1 MNNNRYSYEN
11 APFIREVPPGK
22 NSLDLLKKQD
32 KMETN
37 ARMYTKIFKFV
48 AKEAKGATIKDV
60 DGNIYIDWFAGV
72 AVLNMGHAHPEI
84 KKAIIDQLD
93 KIMHVPEVPS
103 EIRIKFLETL
113 ESTLPGEMK
122 ENSKILFTTT
132 GSDACEAAISMAK
145 YLTKKHTILAFGGS
159 YHGVSG
165 GIAGATSNYHY
176 REYGSF
182 SPQNVYYLPYPY
194 AYRFP
199 VKIPEEEISKYIIDL
214 LEYVIKDPYSGPGP
228 LAGVLVEP
236 IQGEGGYVVPPDNF
250 LPMLREITEKYS
262 IPLIVDEVQTGVG
275 RTGKIW
281 ASEHYNITP
290 DIMCISKGIGNGIP
304 ISMVAFRE
312 DYDDKLPSGFRL
324 GTYRG
329 NPLGLAAGNAVL
341 NILKN
346 TDILERVNIKGEY
359 IKKRFQEIA
368 ENSEI
373 IGEVRGKGYM
383 IGVEIV
389 KDKKLKEPSSDLANS
404 IKTEMFKQGVLMH
417 TCGHYSNVLRFMAP
431 LIIEDDL
438 IDKGISIFEKSLST
452 IENKK

>member
-1 MNNNRYSYEN
+1 
-11 APFIREVPPGK
+11 
-22 NSLDLLKKQD
+22 LDLLKKQD

-37 ARMYTKIFKFV
+37 ARTYTKIFKFV
-48 AKEAKGATIKDV
+48 VKEAKGATIKDV
-60 DGNIYIDWFAGV
+60 DDNIYIDWFAGV
-72 AVLNMGHAHPEI
+72 AVLNMGHGHPEI

-93 KIMHVPEVPS
+93 KIMHIPEVPS
-103 EIRIKFLETL
+103 EIRLKFLETL
-113 ESTLPGEMK
+113 ESTLPGKMK
-122 ENSKILFTTT
+122 EKSKILFTTT
-132 GSDACEAAISMAK
+132 GADACEAATSMAR
-145 YLTKKHTILAFGGS
+145 YLTKRHTIVAFGGS
-159 YHGVSG
+159 YHGISG
-165 GIAGATSNYHY
+165 GIAGATGNYHY
-176 REYGSF
+176 REYGNF
-182 SPQNVYYLPYPY
+182 PPQNVYYLPFPY

-199 VKIPEEEISKYIIDL
+199 VKIPEEEMSKYIMEH
-214 LEYVIKDPYSGPGP
+214 LEYIIKDPYAGPGP

-236 IQGEGGYVVPPDNF
+236 IQGEGGYVVPPNDF

-281 ASEHYNITP
+281 AIKHYNVTP

-304 ISMVAFRE
+304 LSMVAFRE

-346 TDILERVNIKGEY
+346 TDILERVSSKGEY
-359 IKKRFQEIA
+359 IKKRFQKIA

-373 IGEVRGKGYM
+373 IGEVRGRGYM

-389 KDKKLKEPSSDLANS
+389 KDRKLKEPSSDLANN
-404 IKTEMFKQGVLMH
+404 IKTEMFKQGLLMH

-438 IDKGISIFEKSLST
+438 IEKGISIFEKSVSAV
-452 IENKK
+452 ENKK

>member
-1 MNNNRYSYEN
+1 
-11 APFIREVPPGK
+11 
-22 NSLDLLKKQD
+22 
-32 KMETN
+32 
-37 ARMYTKIFKFV
+37 
-48 AKEAKGATIKDV
+48 
-60 DGNIYIDWFAGV
+60 
-72 AVLNMGHAHPEI
+72 
-84 KKAIIDQLD
+84 
-93 KIMHVPEVPS
+93 
-103 EIRIKFLETL
+103 
-113 ESTLPGEMK
+113 
-122 ENSKILFTTT
+122 
-132 GSDACEAAISMAK
+132 
-145 YLTKKHTILAFGGS
+145 
-159 YHGVSG
+159 
-165 GIAGATSNYHY
+165 
-176 REYGSF
+176 
-182 SPQNVYYLPYPY
+182 PQNVYYLPFPY

-199 VKIPEEEISKYIIDL
+199 AKIPEEEMSKYIMDL
-214 LEYVIKDPYSGPGP
+214 LEYVIKDPYAGPGP

-304 ISMVAFRE
+304 LSMVAFRD

-329 NPLGLAAGNAVL
+329 NPLGLASGNAVL

-346 TDILERVNIKGEY
+346 TDILERVSSKGEY
-359 IKKRFQEIA
+359 IKKRFQKIA

-452 IENKK
+452 VENKK